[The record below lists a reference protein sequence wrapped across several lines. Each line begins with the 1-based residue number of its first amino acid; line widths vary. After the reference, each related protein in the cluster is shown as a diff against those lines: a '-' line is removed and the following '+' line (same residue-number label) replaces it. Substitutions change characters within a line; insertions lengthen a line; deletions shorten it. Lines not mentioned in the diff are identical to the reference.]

1 MLSLENPDF
10 IIATS
15 DSNDYGDFLDRKNSQ
30 SFSPSNRQ
38 QLTRSG
44 SYYKDFDIVKKR
56 KKFRAECNLIKARL
70 DKNLKEQER
79 LAFEAAEKQRKE
91 LELQKFREL
100 EALRKEKELKTK
112 HFFEFNSFHRKIKLD
127 DDPYYYGDLQ
137 FQSSG
142 WRPHGQGQFVVNKR
156 TLLEGNFV
164 KGAFIEGKVMF
175 FKHGYKWEGQ
185 LHNNLIHGIGYV
197 TKLRPEE
204 MEAQEVQEDDEDE
217 EERKEKQKREDR
229 KLKMAKR
236 YQTIMGGKEKKEN
249 DDNDDDNDEERARNQ
264 RKIDEEEVKKQ
275 YLSREAIAYHGDIV
289 CYKDGLV
296 EGLQIEFCEN
306 ILNNYKTID
315 GIFPR
320 VTLIYH
326 IKDWKYFCR
335 FHDESHPRERIVSIL
350 SLLLLCLSHMD
361 FLSVCLSVCPLCRLI

>member
-1 MLSLENPDF
+1 MLTVENPDF

-15 DSNDYGDFLDRKNSQ
+15 DSKDYGDFLDRNNSQ
-30 SFSPSNRQ
+30 SLSPSNRQ
-38 QLTRSG
+38 MTRSR
-44 SYYKDFDIVKKR
+44 SFYQDFDIKKKR
-56 KKFRAECNLIKARL
+56 KKFQAECKLIKAHL
-70 DKNLKEQER
+70 DIKVKEQER

-100 EALRKEKELKTK
+100 EALRKEKEFKTK
-112 HFFEFNSFHRKIKLD
+112 RYFEFNSFHRKIKLE

-137 FQSSG
+137 LQSSG
-142 WRPHGQGQFVVNKR
+142 WRPHGKGQFVVNKR
-156 TLLEGNFV
+156 TLLEGNYV

-204 MEAQEVQEDDEDE
+204 MEEQQVQDDDEDE
-217 EERKEKQKREDR
+217 EERKEKQKREER
-229 KLKMAKR
+229 KQKMAKR
-236 YQTIMGGKEKKEN
+236 YQKIMGEGKEKKHS
-249 DDNDDDNDEERARNQ
+249 DDNDEDDEEEARKQ
-264 RKIDEEEVKKQ
+264 RKIDEEQKEKQ
-275 YLSREAIAYHGDIV
+275 FLPREAIAYHGDIV
-289 CYKDGLV
+289 CYKDDLV
-296 EGLQIEFCEN
+296 EGLQIEFCDN
-306 ILNNYKTID
+306 ILNNYKTSD

-335 FHDESHPRERIVSIL
+335 FHDESHPRERIVSALSFVAMSFLYLPIL
-350 SLLLLCLSHMD
+350 LS
-361 FLSVCLSVCPLCRLI
+361 